1 MASANPANNPKNV
14 GIIMDGNGRWAKQN
28 SLITNRGHEKGVAV
42 VKEVVKEAV
51 RQKLQSLTLYAF
63 STENW
68 SRPKKEISG
77 IKRLIIEAIHEQVP
91 ELAEQKVKL
100 NFFGD
105 IETFG
110 KKVHTSILKAE
121 NDTSFTKPALN
132 LNIALGYGGRSDII
146 NGIRT
151 IVDEAKK
158 TKKDLQID
166 ETSFFNY
173 LSAPINDLDVLIR
186 TGGDHRIS
194 NFLLYHIAYTELIF
208 VDKLWPDFSSNDFQ
222 DCLNSF
228 KKRNRRFGKRV

>member
-1 MASANPANNPKNV
+1 
-14 GIIMDGNGRWAKQN
+14 MDGNGRWAQQN

-51 RQKLQSLTLYAF
+51 RQRLQSLTLFAF

-77 IKRLIIEAIHEQVP
+77 IKRLIIEAIREQVP
-91 ELAEQKVKL
+91 ELAEQRVKL

-105 IETFG
+105 IDTFG
-110 KKVHTSILKAE
+110 KKVHTNILKAE
-121 NDTSFTKPALN
+121 KATSFIKPALN

-158 TKKDLQID
+158 PRKTYKLMKLV
-166 ETSFFNY
+166 F
-173 LSAPINDLDVLIR
+173 LI
-186 TGGDHRIS
+186 T
-194 NFLLYHIAYTELIF
+194 
-208 VDKLWPDFSSNDFQ
+208 
-222 DCLNSF
+222 
-228 KKRNRRFGKRV
+228 

>member
-14 GIIMDGNGRWAKQN
+14 GIIMDGNGRWAKKN

-51 RQKLQSLTLYAF
+51 RQKIQSLTLYAF

-77 IKRLIIEAIHEQVP
+77 IKRLIIKAIQEQVP

-110 KKVHTSILKAE
+110 KKVHRSILKAE
-121 NDTSFTKPALN
+121 KDTSFTKPALN

-146 NGIRT
+146 NGIRI

-158 TKKDLQID
+158 TKRDLLID

-222 DCLNSF
+222 NCLNSF
-228 KKRNRRFGKRV
+228 KKRKRRFGKRV